1 MKLRDGFESENDGQ
15 GTQMGSH
22 LEKAVFALLRWN
34 LHGKHETAQRVLPLA
49 IGAAYAS
56 DALQSGT
63 SPTRLLIRDADGVGQ
78 RAVEVQEPPLGR
90 VDCRKEDDVEGEE
103 QIPQRV
109 EDGQIKHVL
118 LPLEEEGQ
126 RSLPQ

>member
-1 MKLRDGFESENDGQ
+1 MKLRDGLESENDGQ

-34 LHGKHETAQRVLPLA
+34 LHGKHETAQGIFPLA

-56 DALQSGT
+56 EALQSST
-63 SPTRLLIRDADGVGQ
+63 SPTRLLIRDADGIGQ
-78 RAVEVQEPPLGR
+78 RAVEVQEPALGR

-103 QIPQRV
+103 QVPQCV
-109 EDGQIKHVL
+109 EDGQVKHVL